1 MLILFY
7 PFNGI
12 QSASVRAPVV
22 TSCHHGYQ
30 QLSSFLRTA
39 TTLKTVFHTEQ
50 KKQLKK
56 KHKHT
61 NTTATKNKIT
71 RYNTLSICPFLC
83 YKSSIVSKNLKTE
96 SF

>member
-22 TSCHHGYQ
+22 TSCHHDYQ

-61 NTTATKNKIT
+61 NTTATKKIKSLDT
-71 RYNTLSICPFLC
+71 TLHLSVLFYATNPQ
-83 YKSSIVSKNLKTE
+83 
-96 SF
+96 